1 MATLCSIHARIIP
14 RTEGPGRLLCCKRM
28 GYNWVSTHG
37 CTILPFKVYT
47 VQWLLAWSQLWNHH
61 HKQFYNIFLTPKG
74 NSTHIS
80 SHSPVSLSHMQ
91 PLIYFVFLQSSLFWT
106 FYINGIILHVTF
118 WWLAPSLTI
127 ILWLKIIAY
136 IGTLFHF
143 YCEII
148 FPSMDLPH
156 FIHQFID
163 IWVVSTL

>member
-1 MATLCSIHARIIP
+1 MDRGAWEATVHSVAKEWDT
-14 RTEGPGRLLCCKRM
+14 TEWAPTDAQF
-28 GYNWVSTHG
+28 THLK
-37 CTILPFKVYT
+37 CTF
-47 VQWLLAWSQLWNHH
+47 QWLLAYSQLWNHH

-74 NSTHIS
+74 NSIHIS
-80 SHSPVSLSHMQ
+80 SHSPISLSHMQ
-91 PLIYFVFLQSSLFWT
+91 PLIYFLSLQSCLFWT

-127 ILWLKIIAY
+127 MLWLKIRAY

-156 FIHQFID
+156 FIHQFIN
-163 IWVVSTL
+163 IWVVFTL

>member
-1 MATLCSIHARIIP
+1 MLSKNLLNECMTFNILLWSLFYFEWHVGPFTSKKPSIP
-14 RTEGPGRLLCCKRM
+14 
-28 GYNWVSTHG
+28 
-37 CTILPFKVYT
+37 
-47 VQWLLAWSQLWNHH
+47 
-61 HKQFYNIFLTPKG
+61 
-74 NSTHIS
+74 IS
-80 SHSPVSLSHMQ
+80 SHSPISPIPTLTLWK
-91 PLIYFVFLQSSLFWT
+91 PLIHFLFRWICLFWT

-156 FIHQFID
+156 FIHQFIN